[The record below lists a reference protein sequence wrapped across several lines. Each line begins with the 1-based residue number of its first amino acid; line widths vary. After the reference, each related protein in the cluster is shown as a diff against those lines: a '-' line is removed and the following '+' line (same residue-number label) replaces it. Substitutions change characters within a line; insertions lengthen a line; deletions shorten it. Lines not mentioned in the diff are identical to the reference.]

1 MTDEELKELVADLLI
16 SQRENL
22 AFQKETN
29 AAMQE
34 NLAFQKETRGSI
46 EETNAAIKETRASIK
61 ETNAG
66 IRELR
71 ASQRET
77 DRQMKETDRQIKEL
91 GRQIGGLGRKFGGF
105 TEGMAY
111 PSMKRLLRKRFHMET
126 ITPRVDISRN
136 GKHMELDVLG
146 YSNGKGNQVVVV
158 EVKSRLTPE
167 GIDQMEQT
175 MTRFDEFFPEHRDKR
190 RFGMIAAVDFSPNV
204 EFQTQR
210 RGFYLA
216 RIQDELFVLRSPEL
230 FQPRYFG
237 GV

>member
-1 MTDEELKELVADLLI
+1 MTDEELKELVAGLLVSQQEI
-16 SQRENL
+16 LVSQRENL
-22 AFQKETN
+22 AFQ
-29 AAMQE
+29 
-34 NLAFQKETRGSI
+34 
-46 EETNAAIKETRASIK
+46 K

-77 DRQMKETDRQIKEL
+77 DRQMQETDRQMKETDLQIKEL

-126 ITPRVDISRN
+126 ITPRVEISRN

-146 YSNGKGNQVVVV
+146 YSNGKGNRVVVV

-167 GIDQMEQT
+167 GIDRMERT
-175 MTRFDEFFPEHRDKR
+175 MTRFDEFFPEHREKR

-204 EFQTQR
+204 ELQARR

-216 RIQDELFVLRSPEL
+216 RIQDELFVLQSPES
-230 FQPRYFG
+230 FEPRYFG
-237 GV
+237 GVS

>member
-22 AFQKETN
+22 AFQK
-29 AAMQE
+29 
-34 NLAFQKETRGSI
+34 
-46 EETNAAIKETRASIK
+46 ETNAAIKETRASIK

-77 DRQMKETDRQIKEL
+77 DRQMKETDRQMKETDRKMKETDRQMKETDLQIKEL

-126 ITPRVDISRN
+126 ITPRVEISRN

-216 RIQDELFVLRSPEL
+216 RIQDELFVLRSPES